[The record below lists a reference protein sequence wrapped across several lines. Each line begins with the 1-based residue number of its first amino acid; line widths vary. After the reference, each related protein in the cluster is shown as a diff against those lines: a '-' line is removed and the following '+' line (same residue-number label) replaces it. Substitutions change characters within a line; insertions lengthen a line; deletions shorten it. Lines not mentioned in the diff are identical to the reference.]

1 MSMKKSSKK
10 SNKKKSNKKKSNS
23 AISKAVNSVA
33 TTVKNTAASSG
44 GTSASSS
51 VKQNV
56 SRAVATVKKTAK
68 NTSTKKMAAV
78 NPALKNATPL
88 KRTIFKTAA
97 NKNTLSNYKKDAK
110 AGKFGKAV
118 QDNLNGKKTKK
129 KKGTYYTTGNNNV
142 ASLLKTGTAVQG
154 TVGATKKYAD
164 VVREHLD
171 TYGSISD
178 ADKAGYRN
186 RINATLKEQ
195 VDEAN
200 RKTQK
205 DLGEHKVKVEKLTKS
220 ENEAYSKAK
229 IRGTYAAMQG
239 GAARHAAHKKG
250 MTEEQF
256 LKNNPDVTKKLTKQQ
271 VADYEKHPVLYG
283 VAEGALP
290 VNVDNKKLRKYYTD
304 KQAEAIDRSKDTK
317 QYKAGYAAGTIGSF
331 FVGGGGGAVESGIKT
346 GLKGAMKV
354 GAKKIVKETAED
366 GVKLGVKTATK
377 SELKSIVKKSLK
389 DDVKKIV
396 EKEIKQTGKSAT
408 LEKIVDNTW
417 NSLKLTGKDKAK
429 SFIASRAADAAVSTP
444 FNIADALK
452 QSTNAK
458 GETDYKEA
466 AKAFGLNTA
475 TDMAI
480 GGVVDGASIL
490 SKGGTYKKLTQIM
503 GKRNMGQ
510 ELTKEEVEWYN
521 KTMDKIRSENASRRE
536 LKGASKAQADY
547 EGTGVNVMKLADDIA
562 HGKNVLKKQVEALRT
577 QGRSDNEILKVLQK
591 RGASPAEA
599 LEAID
604 DNVADASIKAVDSNS
619 AKTYNLNEG
628 GVTNGNRQMG
638 QKAVSA
644 DSRGTANIRQVDE
657 GVSGRERLDRTR
669 VDESA
674 RTEGLG
680 RTRMG
685 NKSVEGVKNGKK
697 QIRADN
703 ISDDIGRANNIQ
715 QAEGTIQGRQGSVRA
730 DRGGIARPDGDAELG
745 RMRGDFESVSLKGE
759 IRNKMSASGIVDT
772 NLKGSDYATFS
783 KALDDGR
790 RSNPY
795 GGYVDSQSVDE
806 LMSST
811 AKAFLSDDGSVGIIV
826 KSDGDIAG
834 AFNSGKKYKGAVTDM
849 LITARANG
857 GTKMDCYGKKLVN
870 EYERVGYMP
879 VARVPFNAEYVDDAL
894 LLKNKPDVYIMMK
907 NADDI
912 DTVIDKVT
920 VGGYKKSTQTE
931 LDALPTFNDYDEALA
946 YRDSLL
952 ARQEAS
958 VDASSLRPDSVT
970 TYSIDAPPDKS
981 NISVQYSR
989 GKGNSADA
997 FIEQAK
1003 KASENAK
1010 YTEQFDTANEKIKY
1024 DNPEPRKHLARAV
1037 ERISPE
1043 EVPHARQTAVKLA
1056 NQVDDDVAEIVEPW
1070 VRDGLF
1076 DKKIRE
1082 TQKAAIK
1089 RAEKEAEDGTLYQRF
1104 MDMDFEK
1111 SEHLFMARAK
1121 VLLER
1126 LSKAAVN
1133 DDDAAKALLEVMDKA
1148 TDASSHAG
1156 RMLNATKLLLRT
1168 TPEGRLRVANKEAL
1182 RLQEKY
1188 ANRLGGKA
1196 IELTDEQI
1204 HRILKAETDEEI
1216 AKTME
1221 EINLELWENI
1231 PATWLEKMNE
1241 IRHFSMLANPKTHL
1255 RNLAGNAAFKACR
1268 NISDGIE
1275 IAIYKVPA
1283 VRRRIENLG
1292 GSVEMVKVSHKE
1304 LKMNKKYLNEVFDT
1318 NYGKANS
1325 KQRYIETTRPD
1336 GAPIFR
1342 IKLLN
1347 KGSKLNYDLLEKE
1360 DVVLTLKHE
1369 YKKNYVRWA
1378 KSKGVPLDNLQGM
1391 SKAQKR
1397 AADAFAMKQ
1406 AEIATFRDNS
1416 AMANA
1421 IVRFKEK
1428 TVQSDKLSMKAA
1440 NMVLESQ
1447 LPFVKTPVNVMRRSI
1462 DYSPISLLR
1471 AMNNLRKV
1479 SDAEA
1484 LKLGIHQLS
1493 TGLTGT
1499 GVFLLGACL
1508 AANDLITVDVGKVSG
1523 DEYYDRDMGYQDYSL
1538 RLHFGDKEYSFTID
1552 WLAPMQS
1559 SLFMGANTFQM
1570 LQQDGITTRDI
1581 FDGFTKVLDP
1591 MLDMS
1596 FMSSAKDTVEMFME
1610 TAYRDVARGEDPN
1623 FGDAIMTTLFG
1634 SIPQGYMNSFV
1645 PQIVSQTAG
1654 LLDDKQRDTRSTRE
1668 DPLGKSWE
1676 SWSRKMVNRI
1686 PVLRQKVLNPK
1697 IDRFGN
1703 DVETG
1708 GNIVLRVFN
1717 AYVNPSNVK
1726 QIHFTKLDKEII
1738 DIYNHMP
1745 DGEDK
1750 NFFFYNFTGNPS
1762 YELANGK
1769 RMSYEDLYKYGKR
1782 SRQDQTKS
1790 IKLMTESES
1799 YENMSYSMKTKE
1811 VNSAHWNAEMVAD
1824 KKTYGSK
1831 YLLDKALKNENSS
1844 KTDVAAIKLARSSGT
1859 VSDDDLSEY
1868 MIQKEKLI
1876 ARCHETDYY
1885 TQAIAIA
1892 LYGSDEIMKVY
1903 GVNSDK
1909 VAYAREYVTKYGDGA
1924 YKMFSDA
1931 ECNVI
1936 SGLDKAGASTSTK
1949 NKAISAA
1956 DFDINEDTYMAMGID
1971 ADTANMGY
1979 GIKKFEYSY
1988 EALEAMKMNAKYGF
2002 DSDSSGTLNKDEI
2015 IEYIESLGLETNEE
2029 KAVLFAYFSTAK
2041 NPYGGVPNYLGFN
2054 GTSSGGKGS
2063 KRRSGGG
2070 GRSKSGSSS
2079 SQTSKVLSWEEW
2091 VKDYLTTGDELKRTT
2106 FKNWDSP
2113 IDSAYIKKIQKLIK
2127 NKPSA

>member
-1 MSMKKSSKK
+1 MAKKKSSKK

-56 SRAVATVKKTAK
+56 SRAVATVKKTAES
-68 NTSTKKMAAV
+68 TSTKKTAAV

-88 KRTIFKTAA
+88 KRTTFKTTA
-97 NKNTLSNYKKDAK
+97 NKNALNNYKKDAK
-110 AGKFGKAV
+110 AGKFGKSV
-118 QDNLNGKKTKK
+118 QNSLNGKKTKK
-129 KKGTYYTTGNNNV
+129 KKDAYYTTGNNNV
-142 ASLLKTGTAVQG
+142 AALVKTNTAVQG
-154 TVGATKKYAD
+154 TVGATKNYAD
-164 VVREHLD
+164 VVKEHLD
-171 TYGSISD
+171 AYGSISD
-178 ADKAGYRN
+178 AAKADYRN
-186 RINATLKEQ
+186 QINTSLKEQ
-195 VDEAN
+195 VDKEN
-200 RKTQK
+200 KKTQK
-205 DLGEHKVKVEKLTKS
+205 NFGKQKVKVEKLTKG

-239 GAARHAAHKKG
+239 GAAKRAAHQKG

-256 LKNNPDVTKKLTKQQ
+256 LKNNPNVTKKLAKQQ

-331 FVGGGGGAVESGIKT
+331 FVGGGGGAIESGIKT

-354 GAKKIVKETAED
+354 GAKKVVKETAED
-366 GVKLGVKTATK
+366 GIKLGVKTATK

-389 DDVKKIV
+389 GDVKKIV

-619 AKTYNLNEG
+619 AKAYNLNEG

-644 DSRGTANIRQVDE
+644 DSRGTTNIRQVDE

-685 NKSVEGVKNGKK
+685 
-697 QIRADN
+697 D
-703 ISDDIGRANNIQ
+703 
-715 QAEGTIQGRQGSVRA
+715 
-730 DRGGIARPDGDAELG
+730 
-745 RMRGDFESVSLKGE
+745 ESVTVKPE
-759 IRNKMSASGIVDT
+759 TRTKMTDSGIVDT
-772 NLKGSDYATFS
+772 KLSSSDYAVFSRQLDNAIEANKHGAYVDAQNIESLKRS
-783 KALDDGR
+783 KAK
-790 RSNPY
+790 
-795 GGYVDSQSVDE
+795 
-806 LMSST
+806 T
-811 AKAFLSDDGSVGIIV
+811 FLSDDGSAGVAV
-826 KSDGDIAG
+826 KSDGDIVGVFNAG
-834 AFNSGKKYKGAVTDM
+834 TKYRGAAKD
-849 LITARANG
+849 LIVTARANG
-857 GTKMDCYGKKLVN
+857 GAKMDCYGMKLVN
-870 EYERVGYMP
+870 TYENAGFVP

-894 LLKNKPDVYIMMK
+894 LLSKKPDVYVMMK
-907 NADDI
+907 NSDSIDD
-912 DTVIDKVT
+912 VIDKM
-920 VGGYKKSTQTE
+920 GKRAYKQSTQAE

-958 VDASSLRPDSVT
+958 VDASSLGKLDISSSDNGRPVMTSPKYKVGRGSDQLPSINSRNGVGNESVSTTIRPDSVT

-981 NISVQYSR
+981 NISVQYSG
-989 GKGNSADA
+989 GKGNSVDD

-1076 DKKIRE
+1076 NKKIRE

-1089 RAEKEAEDGTLYQRF
+1089 RAEREAEDGTLYQRF

-1188 ANRLGGKA
+1188 ASRLGGKA
-1196 IELTDEQI
+1196 IELSDEQI
-1204 HRILKAETDEEI
+1204 HRILKAETDDEI

-1255 RNLAGNAAFKACR
+1255 RNVVGNTAFKACR
-1268 NISDGIE
+1268 SVSDGIE
-1275 IAIYKVPA
+1275 IAIYKIPA

-1292 GSVEMVKVSHKE
+1292 SSVEMVKVSHKE
-1304 LKMNKKYLNEVFDT
+1304 LKMNKKYLNEVFET

-1336 GAPIFR
+1336 GAPIIR
-1342 IKLLN
+1342 TKWMN
-1347 KGSKLNYDLLEKE
+1347 KGIKLNYKALEWE
-1360 DVVLTLKHE
+1360 DVALTLQHE
-1369 YKKNYVRWA
+1369 YRKNYVRWA

-1416 AMANA
+1416 AMADA

-1428 TVQSDKLSMKAA
+1428 TVQSDKITMKAA
-1440 NMVLESQ
+1440 NMALEST

-1471 AMNNLRKV
+1471 AMNNLRKA

-1508 AANDLITVDVGKVSG
+1508 AANDIITVDVGKVSG

-1570 LQQDGITTRDI
+1570 LQKDGITTRDI

-1610 TAYRDVARGEDPN
+1610 TAYRDVTKGEDPN

-1654 LLDDKQRDTRSTRE
+1654 LLDDKQRDTRSTRK

-1799 YENMSYSMKTKE
+1799 YENMSYGMKAKE
-1811 VNSAHWNAEMVAD
+1811 VESAHWNAEMVAD

-1859 VSDDDLSEY
+1859 VSDDDLANY
-1868 MIQKEKLI
+1868 MIRKEKLI

-1988 EALEAMKMNAKYGF
+1988 EALENMKMNAKYGF
-2002 DSDSSGTLNKDEI
+2002 DSDNSGTLNKDEI
-2015 IEYIESLGLETNEE
+2015 IEYIESLGLETDEE
-2029 KAVLFAYFSTAK
+2029 KAVLFAYFSDAK

-2079 SQTSKVLSWEEW
+2079 SQTSKVPSWEEW

>member
-1 MSMKKSSKK
+1 MAKKKSS
-10 SNKKKSNKKKSNS
+10 KKSNKKKSNS

-56 SRAVATVKKTAK
+56 SRAVATVKKTAES
-68 NTSTKKMAAV
+68 TSTKKTTTV
-78 NPALKNATPL
+78 NPVLKNATPL
-88 KRTIFKTAA
+88 KRTTFKTTA
-97 NKNTLSNYKKDAK
+97 NKNALNNYKKDAK
-110 AGKFGKAV
+110 AGKFGKSV
-118 QDNLNGKKTKK
+118 QNSLNGKKTKK
-129 KKGTYYTTGNNNV
+129 KKDTYYTTGNNNV
-142 ASLLKTGTAVQG
+142 AALVKTNTAVQG
-154 TVGATKKYAD
+154 TVGAAKNYAD
-164 VVREHLD
+164 VVKEHLN

-178 ADKAGYRN
+178 AAKADYRN
-186 RINATLKEQ
+186 RINANLKEE
-195 VDEAN
+195 VDKAN
-200 RKTQK
+200 KKTQK
-205 DLGEHKVKVEKLTKS
+205 DFGEHKVKVEKLTKS

-366 GVKLGVKTATK
+366 GIKLGVKTATK

-417 NSLKLTGKDKAK
+417 NSLKLTGKDKVK
-429 SFIASRAADAAVSTP
+429 SFAASRLADLAVSTP
-444 FNIADALK
+444 FNIADSVK
-452 QSTNAK
+452 QATNAK
-458 GETDYKEA
+458 GEFDKKEA
-466 AKAFGLNTA
+466 VKSFAANTA
-475 TDMAI
+475 MDMAI
-480 GGVVDGASIL
+480 GGAIDAGSIL

-521 KTMDKIRSENASRRE
+521 KTMDKIKSENASRRE
-536 LKGASKAQADY
+536 LKGTAKAQADY
-547 EGTGVNVMKLADDIA
+547 EGTGINVMKLADDSV
-562 HGKNVLKKQVEALRT
+562 HGKN
-577 QGRSDNEILKVLQK
+577 
-591 RGASPAEA
+591 
-599 LEAID
+599 
-604 DNVADASIKAVDSNS
+604 VDSNS
-619 AKTYNLNEG
+619 AKAYNLDEG

-638 QKAVSA
+638 QKVVSA
-644 DSRGTANIRQVDE
+644 DSRGKADIRQVDE
-657 GVSGRERLDRTR
+657 RIPGRRGVDNSRAN
-669 VDESA
+669 ESA
-674 RTEGLG
+674 GTEGLG
-680 RTRMG
+680 NARVG
-685 NKSVEGVKNGKK
+685 NKPVEINPETRTKMT
-697 QIRADN
+697 
-703 ISDDIGRANNIQ
+703 NN
-715 QAEGTIQGRQGSVRA
+715 
-730 DRGGIARPDGDAELG
+730 
-745 RMRGDFESVSLKGE
+745 
-759 IRNKMSASGIVDT
+759 GIVDT
-772 NLKGSDYATFS
+772 KLSSSDYAVFS
-783 KALDDGR
+783 KALDAGKAQ
-790 RSNPY
+790 NKF
-795 GGYVDSQSVDE
+795 GAFVDSQSVDD
-806 LMSST
+806 LT
-811 AKAFLSDDGSVGIIV
+811 KNNAKTFLSDDGSVGIAI
-826 KSDGDIAG
+826 KADGDICG
-834 AFNSGKKYKGAVTDM
+834 AFNSGKTYRGATKDL

-857 GTKMDCYGKKLVN
+857 GTKMDCYGINLVN
-870 EYERVGYMP
+870 RYEQAGFVP
-879 VARVPFNAEYVDDAL
+879 VARVPFNAEYVDNAL
-894 LLKNKPDVYIMMK
+894 LSSKKPDVYVMMK
-907 NADDI
+907 NADSTDE
-912 DTVIDKVT
+912 VIDKIAAKS
-920 VGGYKKSTQTE
+920 YKESTQAE
-931 LDALPTFNDYDEALA
+931 LDALPTFNNYDEALA
-946 YRDSLL
+946 YRDRLL

-958 VDASSLRPDSVT
+958 VDASSLGKLDISSSDNGHPDMTSPKYNAGRGSDQLPSINSKNGVGNESVSTTIRPDSVT
-970 TYSIDAPPDKS
+970 TYSMDAPPNKS
-981 NISVQYSR
+981 NISVQHSG
-989 GKGNSADA
+989 GKGNSVDD

-1003 KASENAK
+1003 NASENAK

-1076 DKKIRE
+1076 NKKIRE

-1089 RAEKEAEDGTLYQRF
+1089 RAEREAEDGTLYQRF
-1104 MDMDFEK
+1104 MDMDFEQ

-1196 IELTDEQI
+1196 IELSDEQI
-1204 HRILKAETDEEI
+1204 HRILKAETDDEI

-1255 RNLAGNAAFKACR
+1255 RNVVGNTAFKACR
-1268 NISDGIE
+1268 SVSDGIE
-1275 IAIYKVPA
+1275 IAIYKIPA

-1292 GSVEMVKVSHKE
+1292 SSVEMVKVSHKE
-1304 LKMNKKYLNEVFDT
+1304 LKMNKKYLNEVFET

-1336 GAPIFR
+1336 GAPIIR
-1342 IKLLN
+1342 TKWMN
-1347 KGSKLNYDLLEKE
+1347 KGIKLNYKALEWE
-1360 DVVLTLKHE
+1360 DVALTLQHE
-1369 YKKNYVRWA
+1369 YRKNYVRWA

-1416 AMANA
+1416 AMADA

-1428 TVQSDKLSMKAA
+1428 TVQSDKITMKAA
-1440 NMVLESQ
+1440 NMALEST

-1559 SLFMGANTFQM
+1559 SLFMGVNTFQM

-1610 TAYRDVARGEDPN
+1610 TAYRDVTKGEDPN

-1654 LLDDKQRDTRSTRE
+1654 LLDDKQRDTRSTRK

-1717 AYVNPSNVK
+1717 AYVNPSNMK

-1769 RMSYEDLYKYGKR
+1769 RMSYKDLYKYGKR

-1844 KTDVAAIKLARSSGT
+1844 KTDVAAIRLARSSGT

-1868 MIQKEKLI
+1868 MIRKEKLI

-1909 VAYAREYVTKYGDGA
+1909 VAYAREYVTKYGDSA

-2015 IEYIESLGLETNEE
+2015 IEYIESLGLETDEE

-2054 GTSSGGKGS
+2054 GTSSGGKSS

-2079 SQTSKVLSWEEW
+2079 SQTSKVPSWEEW

>member
-1 MSMKKSSKK
+1 MAKKKSS
-10 SNKKKSNKKKSNS
+10 KKSNKKKSNS

-33 TTVKNTAASSG
+33 TMVKNTAASSG

-56 SRAVATVKKTAK
+56 SRAVATVKKTAE

-88 KRTIFKTAA
+88 KRTIFKTVA

-110 AGKFGKAV
+110 AGKFGKSV
-118 QDNLNGKKTKK
+118 RDNLNGKKTKK

-154 TVGATKKYAD
+154 TAGATKNYMD
-164 VVREHLD
+164 VVKEHLD
-171 TYGSISD
+171 EYGSISD
-178 ADKAGYRN
+178 AAKADYRN
-186 RINATLKEQ
+186 QINTSLKEQ
-195 VDEAN
+195 VDKEN
-200 RKTQK
+200 KKTQK
-205 DLGEHKVKVEKLTKS
+205 NFGKHKVKVEKLTKG

-239 GAARHAAHKKG
+239 GAAKRAAHKKG

-256 LKNNPDVTKKLTKQQ
+256 LKNNPDVTKKLAKQQ
-271 VADYEKHPVLYG
+271 VADYEKHNKLYG
-283 VAEGALP
+283 LVEGALP
-290 VNVDNKKLRKYYTD
+290 VNADNKKLRKYYTD

-317 QYKAGYAAGTIGSF
+317 GYKAGYALGTIGSF
-331 FVGGGGGAVESGIKT
+331 FVGGGGGAIESGIKT

-354 GAKKIVKETAED
+354 GAKKVVKETAED
-366 GVKLGVKTATK
+366 GIKLGVKTATK

-389 DDVKKIV
+389 GDVKKIV

-547 EGTGVNVMKLADDIA
+547 EGTGVNVMKLADDSA
-562 HGKNVLKKQVEALRT
+562 RGKNVDSAIGATKKGELRN
-577 QGRSDNEILKVLQK
+577 QIEKV
-591 RGASPAEA
+591 G
-599 LEAID
+599 
-604 DNVADASIKAVDSNS
+604 
-619 AKTYNLNEG
+619 
-628 GVTNGNRQMG
+628 
-638 QKAVSA
+638 
-644 DSRGTANIRQVDE
+644 
-657 GVSGRERLDRTR
+657 
-669 VDESA
+669 
-674 RTEGLG
+674 
-680 RTRMG
+680 
-685 NKSVEGVKNGKK
+685 
-697 QIRADN
+697 
-703 ISDDIGRANNIQ
+703 
-715 QAEGTIQGRQGSVRA
+715 AEG
-730 DRGGIARPDGDAELG
+730 
-745 RMRGDFESVSLKGE
+745 K
-759 IRNKMSASGIVDT
+759 
-772 NLKGSDYATFS
+772 SDYATFS
-783 KALDDGR
+783 RQINTEAKEIRSKAD
-790 RSNPY
+790 
-795 GGYVDSQSVDE
+795 
-806 LMSST
+806 
-811 AKAFLSDDGSVGIIV
+811 
-826 KSDGDIAG
+826 
-834 AFNSGKKYKGAVTDM
+834 
-849 LITARANG
+849 
-857 GTKMDCYGKKLVN
+857 KL
-870 EYERVGYMP
+870 
-879 VARVPFNAEYVDDAL
+879 
-894 LLKNKPDVYIMMK
+894 
-907 NADDI
+907 
-912 DTVIDKVT
+912 
-920 VGGYKKSTQTE
+920 QTE
-931 LDALPTFNDYDEALA
+931 LDNTLKSIGDEMGIKVEVGTPKTVESMVSKVMRKQDAGEDYNLFSMKDHARNKVELNSYDDIPTFLDKLDKRGIKYETEFVQTDMGYKGFHVTYRNGEGLGAEVQLTTKEAWKVKLESDKIYDKWRNISTDTLSKNDFEAYKKDLNK
-946 YRDSLL
+946 S
-952 ARQEAS
+952 RQLWES
-958 VDASSLRPDSVT
+958 VDTSSLGKLDISSSDNGRPDMTSPKYNAGRGSDQLPSINSKNGVGNESVSTTIRPDSVT

-981 NISVQYSR
+981 NISVQHSG
-989 GKGNSADA
+989 GKGNSADD

-1070 VRDGLF
+1070 VREGLF
-1076 DKKIRE
+1076 NKKIRE

-1104 MDMDFEK
+1104 MDMDFEQ

-1133 DDDAAKALLEVMDKA
+1133 DDDAAKALLQVIDKA

-1168 TPEGRLRVANKEAL
+1168 TPEGRLRIANKEAL
-1182 RLQEKY
+1182 KLQEKY
-1188 ANRLGGKA
+1188 ADRLGNKS
-1196 IELTDEQI
+1196 IVLNEEQI
-1204 HRILKAETDEEI
+1204 QKILNANDDNITDI
-1216 AKTME
+1216 MK
-1221 EINLELWENI
+1221 EINLELWDNI
-1231 PATWLEKMNE
+1231 PATLFEKWNE
-1241 IRHFSMLANPKTHL
+1241 IRHFSMLANPKTHI
-1255 RNLAGNAAFKACR
+1255 RNVVGNTAFKMCR
-1268 NISDGIE
+1268 TMADAVE
-1275 IAIYKVPA
+1275 IGIYKIPA
-1283 VRRRIENLG
+1283 VRKRIENLG
-1292 GSVEMVKVSHKE
+1292 GSVEMVKISHKD
-1304 LKMNKKYLNEVFDT
+1304 MNRNSKYLQSVFES
-1318 NYGKANS
+1318 NYKESGS
-1325 KQRYIETTRPD
+1325 KQRYIEMTRPD
-1336 GAPIFR
+1336 GSPVIR
-1342 IKLLN
+1342 TKWLN
-1347 KGSKLNYDLLEKE
+1347 ALIQKNYAALEWE
-1360 DVVLTLKHE
+1360 DVALTLEHE
-1369 YKKNYVRWA
+1369 YKKSYVRWA
-1378 KSKGVPLDNLQGM
+1378 KSKGIPTDGLEKM
-1391 SKAQKR
+1391 STKQKL
-1397 AADAFAMKQ
+1397 AADAYAMKQ

-1416 AMANA
+1416 SMANA

-1428 TVQSDKLSMKAA
+1428 TATSSNKGLRLA
-1440 NMVLESQ
+1440 NMAIESQ

-1479 SDAEA
+1479 SDVEA
-1484 LKLGIHQLS
+1484 MKLGIHQLS

-1499 GVFLLGACL
+1499 GVFLLGMGL
-1508 AANDLITVDVGKVSG
+1508 AANDFITVNVGKVSG

-1538 RLHFGDKEYSFTID
+1538 KVRVKGKEYSWTID
-1552 WLAPMQS
+1552 WLAPMQT
-1559 SLFMGANTFQM
+1559 SLFMGANLYEM
-1570 LQQDGITTRDI
+1570 LQSDGVTTRDI
-1581 FDGFTKVLDP
+1581 FDGIVKVIDP
-1591 MLDMS
+1591 VLDMS
-1596 FMSSAKDTVEMFME
+1596 FMSSAKDTMETFME
-1610 TAYRDVARGEDPN
+1610 TAFRDEDAN
-1623 FGDAIMTTLFG
+1623 YSDAIMNALFG
-1634 SIPQGYMNSFV
+1634 SIPQGYLNSFV
-1645 PQIVSQTAG
+1645 PQIFSQTAG

-1799 YENMSYSMKTKE
+1799 YENMSYGMKAKE
-1811 VNSAHWNAEMVAD
+1811 VESAHWNAEMVAD

-1868 MIQKEKLI
+1868 MIRKEKLI

-1909 VAYAREYVTKYGDGA
+1909 VAYAREYVTKYGDDA

-1936 SGLDKAGASTSTK
+1936 SGLDKAGASISTK

-2015 IEYIESLGLETNEE
+2015 IEYIESMGLETNEE

-2079 SQTSKVLSWEEW
+2079 SQTSKVPSWEEW

>member
-1 MSMKKSSKK
+1 MAKKKSS
-10 SNKKKSNKKKSNS
+10 KKSNKKKSNS

-33 TTVKNTAASSG
+33 TMVKNTAASSG

-97 NKNTLSNYKKDAK
+97 NKNALSNYKKDAK
-110 AGKFGKAV
+110 AGKFGKSV
-118 QDNLNGKKTKK
+118 RYNLNGKKTKK

-154 TVGATKKYAD
+154 TAGATKNYRD
-164 VVREHLD
+164 VVKEHLD
-171 TYGSISD
+171 AYGSISD
-178 ADKAGYRN
+178 AAKADYRN
-186 RINATLKEQ
+186 QINTSLKEQ
-195 VDEAN
+195 VDKEN
-200 RKTQK
+200 KKTQK
-205 DLGEHKVKVEKLTKS
+205 NFGKHKVKVEKLTKG

-239 GAARHAAHKKG
+239 GAAKRAAHQKG

-256 LKNNPDVTKKLTKQQ
+256 LKNNPNVTKKLAKQQ

-331 FVGGGGGAVESGIKT
+331 FVGGGGGAIESGIKT

-354 GAKKIVKETAED
+354 GAKKVVKETAED
-366 GVKLGVKTATK
+366 GIKLGVKTATK

-389 DDVKKIV
+389 GDVKKIV

-562 HGKNVLKKQVEALRT
+562 HGKNVDGAIRTTKKGELRNQVE
-577 QGRSDNEILKVLQK
+577 KV
-591 RGASPAEA
+591 G
-599 LEAID
+599 
-604 DNVADASIKAVDSNS
+604 
-619 AKTYNLNEG
+619 
-628 GVTNGNRQMG
+628 
-638 QKAVSA
+638 
-644 DSRGTANIRQVDE
+644 
-657 GVSGRERLDRTR
+657 
-669 VDESA
+669 
-674 RTEGLG
+674 TEG
-680 RTRMG
+680 
-685 NKSVEGVKNGKK
+685 K
-697 QIRADN
+697 
-703 ISDDIGRANNIQ
+703 
-715 QAEGTIQGRQGSVRA
+715 
-730 DRGGIARPDGDAELG
+730 
-745 RMRGDFESVSLKGE
+745 
-759 IRNKMSASGIVDT
+759 
-772 NLKGSDYATFS
+772 SDYATFS
-783 KALDDGR
+783 RQINTEAKEIRSKA
-790 RSNPY
+790 
-795 GGYVDSQSVDE
+795 E
-806 LMSST
+806 
-811 AKAFLSDDGSVGIIV
+811 
-826 KSDGDIAG
+826 
-834 AFNSGKKYKGAVTDM
+834 
-849 LITARANG
+849 
-857 GTKMDCYGKKLVN
+857 KL
-870 EYERVGYMP
+870 
-879 VARVPFNAEYVDDAL
+879 
-894 LLKNKPDVYIMMK
+894 
-907 NADDI
+907 
-912 DTVIDKVT
+912 
-920 VGGYKKSTQTE
+920 QTE
-931 LDALPTFNDYDEALA
+931 LDNTLKSIGDEMGIKVEVGTPKTVESMVSKVMRKQDAVEDYNLFSMKDHARNKVELNSYDDIPTFLDKLDKKGIKYETEFVQTDMGYKGFHVTYRNSEGLGAEVQLTTKEAWKVKLESDKIYDKWRNISTDTLSKNDFEAYKKDLNK
-946 YRDSLL
+946 S
-952 ARQEAS
+952 RQLWES
-958 VDASSLRPDSVT
+958 VDTSSLGKLDISSSDNGRPVMTSPKYKAGRGSDQLPSINSKNGVGNESVSTTIRPDSVT

-981 NISVQYSR
+981 NISVQHSG
-989 GKGNSADA
+989 GKGNSADD

-1089 RAEKEAEDGTLYQRF
+1089 RAEREAEDGTLYQRF

-1188 ANRLGGKA
+1188 ASRLGGKA
-1196 IELTDEQI
+1196 IELSDEQI

-1255 RNLAGNAAFKACR
+1255 RNVVGNAAFKACR

-1292 GSVEMVKVSHKE
+1292 SSVEMVKVSHKE

-1336 GAPIFR
+1336 GAPIIR
-1342 IKLLN
+1342 TKWLN
-1347 KGSKLNYDLLEKE
+1347 ALIQKNYGLLEKE
-1360 DVVLTLKHE
+1360 DVVFTLQHE
-1369 YKKNYVRWA
+1369 YIKNYVRWA

-1397 AADAFAMKQ
+1397 AADAFAIKQ

-1416 AMANA
+1416 KMANA

-1440 NMVLESQ
+1440 NMALEST

-1471 AMNNLRKV
+1471 AINNLRKA

-1508 AANDLITVDVGKVSG
+1508 AANDIITVDVGKVSG
-1523 DEYYDRDMGYQDYSL
+1523 DEYYDRDMGYQDYSVKL
-1538 RLHFGDKEYSFTID
+1538 RSLEFKSWKLSLGDKEYSFTID

-1799 YENMSYSMKTKE
+1799 YENMSYGMKAKE
-1811 VNSAHWNAEMVAD
+1811 VESAHWNAEMVAD

-1868 MIQKEKLI
+1868 MIRKEKLI

-1909 VAYAREYVTKYGDGA
+1909 VAYAREYVTKYGDDA

-1988 EALEAMKMNAKYGF
+1988 EALENMKMNAKYGF
-2002 DSDSSGTLNKDEI
+2002 DSDNSGTLNKDEI
-2015 IEYIESLGLETNEE
+2015 IEYIESLGLETDEE
-2029 KAVLFAYFSTAK
+2029 KAVLFAYFSYAK
-2041 NPYGGVPNYLGFN
+2041 NPYGGVPNYLGFS
-2054 GTSSGGKGS
+2054 GTSSGGKSS
-2063 KRRSGGG
+2063 KRGSS
-2070 GRSKSGSSS
+2070 GRSKSSSSS
-2079 SQTSKVLSWEEW
+2079 SQTSKVPSWEEW

-2106 FKNWDSP
+2106 FKTWDSP

>member
-1 MSMKKSSKK
+1 MAKKKSSKK
-10 SNKKKSNKKKSNS
+10 SKKKKSNS

-33 TTVKNTAASSG
+33 TMVKNTAASSG

-56 SRAVATVKKTAK
+56 SRAVATVKKTAES
-68 NTSTKKMAAV
+68 TSTKKTTTV
-78 NPALKNATPL
+78 NPVLKNATPL
-88 KRTIFKTAA
+88 KRTTFKTTA
-97 NKNTLSNYKKDAK
+97 NKNALNNYKKDAK
-110 AGKFGKAV
+110 AGKFGKSV
-118 QDNLNGKKTKK
+118 QNSLNGKKTKK
-129 KKGTYYTTGNNNV
+129 KKDTYYTTGNNNV
-142 ASLLKTGTAVQG
+142 AALVKTNTAVQG
-154 TVGATKKYAD
+154 TVGATKNYAD

-331 FVGGGGGAVESGIKT
+331 FVGGGGGAIESGIKT

-354 GAKKIVKETAED
+354 GAKKVVKETAED
-366 GVKLGVKTATK
+366 GIKLGVKTATK

-389 DDVKKIV
+389 GDVKKIV

-619 AKTYNLNEG
+619 AKAYNLNEG

-644 DSRGTANIRQVDE
+644 DSRGTTNIRQVDE

-685 NKSVEGVKNGKK
+685 
-697 QIRADN
+697 D
-703 ISDDIGRANNIQ
+703 
-715 QAEGTIQGRQGSVRA
+715 
-730 DRGGIARPDGDAELG
+730 
-745 RMRGDFESVSLKGE
+745 ESVTVKPE
-759 IRNKMSASGIVDT
+759 TRTKMTDSGIVDT
-772 NLKGSDYATFS
+772 KLSSSDYAVFSRQLDNAIEANKHGAYVDAQNIESLKRS
-783 KALDDGR
+783 KAK
-790 RSNPY
+790 
-795 GGYVDSQSVDE
+795 
-806 LMSST
+806 T
-811 AKAFLSDDGSVGIIV
+811 FLSDDGSAGVAV
-826 KSDGDIAG
+826 KSDGDIVGVFNAG
-834 AFNSGKKYKGAVTDM
+834 TKYRGAAKD
-849 LITARANG
+849 LIVTARANG
-857 GTKMDCYGKKLVN
+857 GAKMDCYGMKLVN
-870 EYERVGYMP
+870 TYENAGFVP

-894 LLKNKPDVYIMMK
+894 LLSKKPDVYVMMK
-907 NADDI
+907 NSDSIDD
-912 DTVIDKVT
+912 VIDKM
-920 VGGYKKSTQTE
+920 GKRAYKQSTQAE

-958 VDASSLRPDSVT
+958 VDASSLGKLDISSSDNGRPDMTSPKYNAGRGSDQLPSINSKNGVGNESVSTTIRPDSVT
-970 TYSIDAPPDKS
+970 TYSMDAPPNKS
-981 NISVQYSR
+981 NISVQHSG
-989 GKGNSADA
+989 GKGNSVGD

-1076 DKKIRE
+1076 NKKIRE

-1089 RAEKEAEDGTLYQRF
+1089 RAEREAEDGTLYQRF

-1196 IELTDEQI
+1196 IELSDEQI
-1204 HRILKAETDEEI
+1204 QRILKAETDEEI

-1292 GSVEMVKVSHKE
+1292 SSVEMVKVSHKE

-1336 GAPIFR
+1336 GAPIIR
-1342 IKLLN
+1342 TKWLN
-1347 KGSKLNYDLLEKE
+1347 ALIQKNYGLLEKE

-1428 TVQSDKLSMKAA
+1428 TVQSDKLTMKAA
-1440 NMVLESQ
+1440 NMALEST

-1471 AMNNLRKV
+1471 AMNNLRKA

-1508 AANDLITVDVGKVSG
+1508 AANDIITVDVGKVSG

-1570 LQQDGITTRDI
+1570 LQKDGITTRDI

-1610 TAYRDVARGEDPN
+1610 TAYRDVTKGEDPN

-1654 LLDDKQRDTRSTRE
+1654 LLDDKQRDTRSTRK

-1799 YENMSYSMKTKE
+1799 YENMSYGMKAKE
-1811 VNSAHWNAEMVAD
+1811 VESAHWNAEMVAD

-1859 VSDDDLSEY
+1859 VSDDDLANY
-1868 MIQKEKLI
+1868 MIRKEKLI

-1988 EALEAMKMNAKYGF
+1988 EALENMKMNAKYGF
-2002 DSDSSGTLNKDEI
+2002 DSDNSGTLNKDEI
-2015 IEYIESLGLETNEE
+2015 IEYIESLGLETDEE
-2029 KAVLFAYFSTAK
+2029 KAVLFAYFSDAK

-2079 SQTSKVLSWEEW
+2079 SQTSKVPSWEEW

>member
-1 MSMKKSSKK
+1 MARKSPLKT
-10 SNKKKSNKKKSNS
+10 NKKKSNS

-33 TTVKNTAASSG
+33 TTVKNTAAPSG
-44 GTSASSS
+44 RTNTSSS

-56 SRAVATVKKTAK
+56 SRAVGTVKKAAES
-68 NTSTKKMAAV
+68 TSTKKTTTV
-78 NPALKNATPL
+78 NPVLKNATPL
-88 KRTIFKTAA
+88 KRTTFKTTA
-97 NKNTLSNYKKDAK
+97 NKNALNNYKKDAK
-110 AGKFGKAV
+110 AGKFGKSV
-118 QDNLNGKKTKK
+118 QNSLNGKKTKK
-129 KKGTYYTTGNNNV
+129 KKDTYYTTGNNNV
-142 ASLLKTGTAVQG
+142 AALVKTNTAVQG
-154 TVGATKKYAD
+154 TVGATKNYAD
-164 VVREHLD
+164 VVREHLN

-186 RINATLKEQ
+186 RINANLKEQ

-389 DDVKKIV
+389 GDVKKIV

-429 SFIASRAADAAVSTP
+429 SFIASRAADVAVSTP

-521 KTMDKIRSENASRRE
+521 KTMDKIKSENASRRE
-536 LKGASKAQADY
+536 LKGTAKAQADY
-547 EGTGVNVMKLADDIA
+547 EGTGINVMKLADDIA
-562 HGKNVLKKQVEALRT
+562 HGKNVDVAIGATKKGELRNQVEELRT

-604 DNVADASIKAVDSNS
+604 DNIAATSIKAVDSNS
-619 AKTYNLNEG
+619 AKTYNLDEG

-638 QKAVSA
+638 QKVVSA
-644 DSRGTANIRQVDE
+644 DSGGAANIRQVDE

-669 VDESA
+669 IDESA

-685 NKSVEGVKNGKK
+685 
-697 QIRADN
+697 D
-703 ISDDIGRANNIQ
+703 
-715 QAEGTIQGRQGSVRA
+715 
-730 DRGGIARPDGDAELG
+730 
-745 RMRGDFESVSLKGE
+745 ESVAVKPE
-759 IRNKMSASGIVDT
+759 TRTKMTDSGIVDT
-772 NLKGSDYATFS
+772 KLSSSDYAVFSRQLDNAIEANKHGAYVDAQNIENLKSS
-783 KALDDGR
+783 KAK
-790 RSNPY
+790 
-795 GGYVDSQSVDE
+795 
-806 LMSST
+806 T
-811 AKAFLSDDGSVGIIV
+811 FLSDDGSAGVAV
-826 KSDGDIAG
+826 KGDGDIVGVFNAG
-834 AFNSGKKYKGAVTDM
+834 TKYRGAAKD
-849 LITARANG
+849 LIVTARANG
-857 GTKMDCYGKKLVN
+857 GAKMDCYGMKLVN
-870 EYERVGYMP
+870 TYENAGFVP

-894 LLKNKPDVYIMMK
+894 LLSKKPDVYVMMK
-907 NADDI
+907 NSDSIDD
-912 DTVIDKVT
+912 VIDKM
-920 VGGYKKSTQTE
+920 GKRAYKQSTQAE

-958 VDASSLRPDSVT
+958 VDASSLGKLDISSSDNGRPVMTSPKYKVGRGSDQLPSINSRNGVGNESVSTTIRPDSVT

-989 GKGNSADA
+989 GKGNSVDD

-1076 DKKIRE
+1076 NKKIRE

-1089 RAEKEAEDGTLYQRF
+1089 RAEREAEDGTLYQRF

-1188 ANRLGGKA
+1188 ASRLGGKA
-1196 IELTDEQI
+1196 IELSDEQI

-1255 RNLAGNAAFKACR
+1255 R
-1268 NISDGIE
+1268 
-1275 IAIYKVPA
+1275 
-1283 VRRRIENLG
+1283 
-1292 GSVEMVKVSHKE
+1292 
-1304 LKMNKKYLNEVFDT
+1304 
-1318 NYGKANS
+1318 
-1325 KQRYIETTRPD
+1325 
-1336 GAPIFR
+1336 
-1342 IKLLN
+1342 
-1347 KGSKLNYDLLEKE
+1347 
-1360 DVVLTLKHE
+1360 
-1369 YKKNYVRWA
+1369 
-1378 KSKGVPLDNLQGM
+1378 
-1391 SKAQKR
+1391 
-1397 AADAFAMKQ
+1397 
-1406 AEIATFRDNS
+1406 
-1416 AMANA
+1416 
-1421 IVRFKEK
+1421 
-1428 TVQSDKLSMKAA
+1428 
-1440 NMVLESQ
+1440 
-1447 LPFVKTPVNVMRRSI
+1447 
-1462 DYSPISLLR
+1462 
-1471 AMNNLRKV
+1471 
-1479 SDAEA
+1479 
-1484 LKLGIHQLS
+1484 
-1493 TGLTGT
+1493 
-1499 GVFLLGACL
+1499 
-1508 AANDLITVDVGKVSG
+1508 
-1523 DEYYDRDMGYQDYSL
+1523 
-1538 RLHFGDKEYSFTID
+1538 
-1552 WLAPMQS
+1552 
-1559 SLFMGANTFQM
+1559 
-1570 LQQDGITTRDI
+1570 
-1581 FDGFTKVLDP
+1581 
-1591 MLDMS
+1591 
-1596 FMSSAKDTVEMFME
+1596 
-1610 TAYRDVARGEDPN
+1610 
-1623 FGDAIMTTLFG
+1623 
-1634 SIPQGYMNSFV
+1634 
-1645 PQIVSQTAG
+1645 
-1654 LLDDKQRDTRSTRE
+1654 
-1668 DPLGKSWE
+1668 
-1676 SWSRKMVNRI
+1676 
-1686 PVLRQKVLNPK
+1686 
-1697 IDRFGN
+1697 
-1703 DVETG
+1703 
-1708 GNIVLRVFN
+1708 
-1717 AYVNPSNVK
+1717 
-1726 QIHFTKLDKEII
+1726 
-1738 DIYNHMP
+1738 
-1745 DGEDK
+1745 
-1750 NFFFYNFTGNPS
+1750 
-1762 YELANGK
+1762 
-1769 RMSYEDLYKYGKR
+1769 
-1782 SRQDQTKS
+1782 
-1790 IKLMTESES
+1790 
-1799 YENMSYSMKTKE
+1799 
-1811 VNSAHWNAEMVAD
+1811 
-1824 KKTYGSK
+1824 
-1831 YLLDKALKNENSS
+1831 
-1844 KTDVAAIKLARSSGT
+1844 
-1859 VSDDDLSEY
+1859 
-1868 MIQKEKLI
+1868 
-1876 ARCHETDYY
+1876 
-1885 TQAIAIA
+1885 
-1892 LYGSDEIMKVY
+1892 
-1903 GVNSDK
+1903 
-1909 VAYAREYVTKYGDGA
+1909 
-1924 YKMFSDA
+1924 
-1931 ECNVI
+1931 
-1936 SGLDKAGASTSTK
+1936 
-1949 NKAISAA
+1949 
-1956 DFDINEDTYMAMGID
+1956 
-1971 ADTANMGY
+1971 
-1979 GIKKFEYSY
+1979 
-1988 EALEAMKMNAKYGF
+1988 
-2002 DSDSSGTLNKDEI
+2002 
-2015 IEYIESLGLETNEE
+2015 
-2029 KAVLFAYFSTAK
+2029 
-2041 NPYGGVPNYLGFN
+2041 
-2054 GTSSGGKGS
+2054 
-2063 KRRSGGG
+2063 KRRGQC
-2070 GRSKSGSSS
+2070 R
-2079 SQTSKVLSWEEW
+2079 
-2091 VKDYLTTGDELKRTT
+2091 
-2106 FKNWDSP
+2106 
-2113 IDSAYIKKIQKLIK
+2113 IQSM
-2127 NKPSA
+2127 P

>member
-1 MSMKKSSKK
+1 MAKKKSSKK
-10 SNKKKSNKKKSNS
+10 SNKKKYSS
-23 AISKAVNSVA
+23 AISKAVNSVV
-33 TTVKNTAASSG
+33 TTVKNTQNV
-44 GTSASSS
+44 
-51 VKQNV
+51 VKQQ
-56 SRAVATVKKTAK
+56 ATQQTQQKKTTQQTQLKKKVQQTQKKTTPKQTTKK
-68 NTSTKKMAAV
+68 NTGYSYYSTNKSNAALDKLAAYNQLKK
-78 NPALKNATPL
+78 
-88 KRTIFKTAA
+88 
-97 NKNTLSNYKKDAK
+97 
-110 AGKFGKAV
+110 
-118 QDNLNGKKTKK
+118 QGKKAYKETVNEHKK
-129 KKGTYYTTGNNNV
+129 
-142 ASLLKTGTAVQG
+142 L
-154 TVGATKKYAD
+154 
-164 VVREHLD
+164 
-171 TYGSISD
+171 YGSISD
-178 ADKAGYRN
+178 KQKKAYEKNIKSAVNAASVKSNRAIDKQMTKAD
-186 RINATLKEQ
+186 IISTP
-195 VDEAN
+195 
-200 RKTQK
+200 
-205 DLGEHKVKVEKLTKS
+205 KLTKK

-229 IRGTYAAMQG
+229 IGDIYASRS
-239 GAARHAAHKKG
+239 GAAQRARRKRGA
-250 MTEEQF
+250 TTEQF
-256 LKNNPDVTKKLTKQQ
+256 LKNNPSVVEKLKTQQ
-271 VADYEKHPVLYG
+271 IQDYQKHPVVYSL
-283 VAEGALP
+283 AEGSLP
-290 VNVDNKKLRKYYTD
+290 VNIDDKKLRKYYTD
-304 KQAEAIDRSKDTK
+304 KESEAIDKAKDKTS
-317 QYKAGYAAGTIGSF
+317 YKVGYGVGTVASF
-331 FVGGGGGAVESGIKT
+331 FVGGGGGAAESAIKT
-346 GLKGAMKV
+346 GIKGAMKV
-354 GAKKIVKETAED
+354 GSKKVVQEAGQELAKGAAKST
-366 GVKLGVKTATK
+366 LKTVTK
-377 SELKSIVKKSLK
+377 KELKSIVRKNLS
-389 DDVKKIV
+389 DDVAKVVKA
-396 EKEIKQTGKSAT
+396 EIKKDGISKT
-408 LEKIVDNTW
+408 LNKIVDNTW

-429 SFIASRAADAAVSTP
+429 SFIASRAADAAISTP
-444 FNIADALK
+444 FNVADAVK

-458 GETDYKEA
+458 GETDWKEA
-466 AKAFGLNTA
+466 VKAFGVNTA
-475 TDMAI
+475 MDITI
-480 GGVVDGASIL
+480 GGAIDAGSIL
-490 SKGGTYKKLTQIM
+490 SKGGTYKKLTRIM
-503 GKRNMGQ
+503 GKRNVGQ
-510 ELTKEEVEWYN
+510 ELTKEEIEWYN

-536 LKGASKAQADY
+536 LKGAAKAQADY
-547 EGTGVNVMKLADDIA
+547 EGTGINVTKLADDSA
-562 HGKNVLKKQVEALRT
+562 RGKNIDGAIGATKKGELRNQVE
-577 QGRSDNEILKVLQK
+577 KV
-591 RGASPAEA
+591 GAE
-599 LEAID
+599 D
-604 DNVADASIKAVDSNS
+604 K
-619 AKTYNLNEG
+619 
-628 GVTNGNRQMG
+628 
-638 QKAVSA
+638 
-644 DSRGTANIRQVDE
+644 
-657 GVSGRERLDRTR
+657 
-669 VDESA
+669 
-674 RTEGLG
+674 
-680 RTRMG
+680 
-685 NKSVEGVKNGKK
+685 
-697 QIRADN
+697 
-703 ISDDIGRANNIQ
+703 
-715 QAEGTIQGRQGSVRA
+715 
-730 DRGGIARPDGDAELG
+730 
-745 RMRGDFESVSLKGE
+745 
-759 IRNKMSASGIVDT
+759 
-772 NLKGSDYATFS
+772 SDYATFS
-783 KALDDGR
+783 RQINTEAKEIRSKAD
-790 RSNPY
+790 
-795 GGYVDSQSVDE
+795 
-806 LMSST
+806 
-811 AKAFLSDDGSVGIIV
+811 
-826 KSDGDIAG
+826 
-834 AFNSGKKYKGAVTDM
+834 
-849 LITARANG
+849 
-857 GTKMDCYGKKLVN
+857 KL
-870 EYERVGYMP
+870 
-879 VARVPFNAEYVDDAL
+879 
-894 LLKNKPDVYIMMK
+894 
-907 NADDI
+907 
-912 DTVIDKVT
+912 
-920 VGGYKKSTQTE
+920 QTE
-931 LDALPTFNDYDEALA
+931 LDNTLKSIGDEMGIKVEVGTPKTVESMVSKAMRKQNAGEDYNLFSMKDHARNKVELNSYDDIPTFLDKLDKRGIKFETEFVQTDMGYKGFHVTYRNSEGLGAEVQLTTKEAWKVKLESDKIYDKWRNISTDTLSKNDFEAYKKDLNK
-946 YRDSLL
+946 S
-952 ARQEAS
+952 RQLWES
-958 VDASSLRPDSVT
+958 VDTSSLGKLDISSSDNGRPVMTSPKYNAGRGSDQLPSINSKNGVGNESVSTTIRPDSVT

-981 NISVQYSR
+981 NISVQHSG
-989 GKGNSADA
+989 GKGNSADD

-1003 KASENAK
+1003 NASENAK
-1010 YTEQFDTANEKIKY
+1010 YTEQFDTINEKIKY

-1076 DKKIRE
+1076 NKKIRE

-1089 RAEKEAEDGTLYQRF
+1089 QAEKEAEDGTLYQRF

-1111 SEHLFMARAK
+1111 SEHLFMARAQ

-1196 IELTDEQI
+1196 IELSDEQI
-1204 HRILKAETDEEI
+1204 HRILKAETDDEI

-1255 RNLAGNAAFKACR
+1255 RNFVGNAAFKACR
-1268 NISDGIE
+1268 SVSDGIE
-1275 IAIYKVPA
+1275 IAIYKIPA

-1292 GSVEMVKVSHKE
+1292 SSVEMVKVSHKE
-1304 LKMNKKYLNEVFDT
+1304 LKMNKKYLNEVFET

-1336 GAPIFR
+1336 GAPIIR
-1342 IKLLN
+1342 TKWLN
-1347 KGSKLNYDLLEKE
+1347 ALIQKNYDLLEWE

-1369 YKKNYVRWA
+1369 YEKNYVRWA
-1378 KSKGVPLDNLQGM
+1378 KSKGVTLDNLQGM

-1416 AMANA
+1416 AMADA

-1440 NMVLESQ
+1440 NMALEST

-1471 AMNNLRKV
+1471 AMNNLRKA

-1508 AANDLITVDVGKVSG
+1508 AANDIITVDVGKVSG

-1570 LQQDGITTRDI
+1570 MQQDGITTRDI

-1610 TAYRDVARGEDPN
+1610 TAYRDVAKGEEPN

-1654 LLDDKQRDTRSTRE
+1654 LLDDKQRDTRSTRK

-1697 IDRFGN
+1697 IDRFSN

-1738 DIYNHMP
+1738 DIYNHMS

-1750 NFFFYNFTGNPS
+1750 NFYFYNFTGNPS

-1769 RMSYEDLYKYGKR
+1769 RMSYKDLYKYGKR

-1799 YENMSYSMKTKE
+1799 YKNMSYGMKSKE
-1811 VNSAHWNAEMVAD
+1811 VESAHWNAEMVAD
-1824 KKTYGSK
+1824 KKTYGGK

-1844 KTDVAAIKLARSSGT
+1844 KTDVAAIKLARSSGK

-1868 MIQKEKLI
+1868 MIRKEKLL

-1892 LYGSDEIMKVY
+1892 LYGSDEIMRVY

-1909 VAYAREYVTKYGDGA
+1909 VAYAREYVTKYGDDA

-1988 EALEAMKMNAKYGF
+1988 EALETMKMNAKYGF
-2002 DSDSSGTLNKDEI
+2002 DSDNSGTLNKDEI
-2015 IEYIESLGLETNEE
+2015 IEYIESLGLETDEE

-2054 GTSSGGKGS
+2054 GTSLGGTSS
-2063 KRRSGGG
+2063 KRGSS

-2079 SQTSKVLSWEEW
+2079 SKTSKMPSWEEW
-2091 VKDYLTTGDELKRTT
+2091 VKDYITTGDELKKTT
-2106 FKNWDSP
+2106 FKTWDSP